1 MKESISKSSE
11 EENNIENSNSRKSPW
26 SPELQISTNEFTG
39 EGNIDYIMS

>member
-11 EENNIENSNSRKSPW
+11 DEDNIENSNSQISPW

-39 EGNIDYIMS
+39 EGNIEYILS